1 MKKAFLI
8 LALLVLAS
16 VPAKAQVRVLAGLDG
31 GDSYDNQFF
40 GGQVAVEIPF
50 LNRFEFDIKDDFSP
64 IENHTSLGKGHANN
78 LTVNGIVW
86 LVDGIGINS
95 SGSYST
101 YDVTKV
107 AKGSDYFHAGPILRK
122 VVYNRPSRWG
132 VDYVHQVFNG
142 INPSGVETSH
152 LNGADAYFDVRLTCI
167 ADSRFCLRIREDW
180 TFGRVLTQGN
190 QFCDGSVPKNSPVT
204 CPRST
209 AFGGGWEG
217 SIRFEFGNRDGH
229 ELDTAF

>member
-1 MKKAFLI
+1 MVM
-8 LALLVLAS
+8 ALSAH
-16 VPAKAQVRVLAGLDG
+16 AQTKTRVLAGFDG
-31 GDSYDNQFF
+31 GDSYDNQYF
-40 GGQVAVEIPF
+40 GGELALEVPF
-50 LNRFEFDIKDDFSP
+50 LTHFELNLKDDFSP
-64 IENHTSLGKGHANN
+64 VENHTSLGKGRANDAT
-78 LTVNGIVW
+78 LGGMAWVSSSW
-86 LVDGIGINS
+86 GINS
-95 SGSYST
+95 SLNYST

-107 AKGSDYFHAGPILRK
+107 AKGADYLHVGPVLRK

-142 INPSGVETSH
+142 IAPSGVETSH

-167 ADSRFCLRIREDW
+167 SARVCLRIREDW

-190 QFCDGSVPKNSPVT
+190 QLCDGSVPKGSPVT
-204 CPRST
+204 CARTP

-217 SIRFEFGNRDGH
+217 SFRFEFGNRDGH